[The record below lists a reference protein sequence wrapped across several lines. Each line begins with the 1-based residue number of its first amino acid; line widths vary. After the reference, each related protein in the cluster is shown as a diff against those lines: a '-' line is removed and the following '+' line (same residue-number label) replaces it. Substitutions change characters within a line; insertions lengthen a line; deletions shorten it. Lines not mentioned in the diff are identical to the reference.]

1 MKLPSYRRI
10 IKTDYAEEYQ
20 ALVEKMAVSINSG
33 FDSLYDALNKKL
45 TFNDNIISTYVELN
59 VTVDVNGALQNGG
72 VFKLDA
78 SQTVVRG
85 LIILDCY
92 TLKTPNNP
100 PNAAPFISF
109 SKSENSIILRR
120 ITGLTADVIYTI
132 KILAI

>member
-10 IKTDYAEEYQ
+10 LKTDYAEEYQ

-45 TFNDNIISTYVELN
+45 TFNDNIISTYAELN
-59 VTVDVNGALQNGG
+59 VVVDVDGVPQNGT

-78 SQTVVRG
+78 SQTSIRG
-85 LIILDCY
+85 LIVLDCY

-100 PNAAPFISF
+100 PNSAPFVSF
-109 SKSENSIILRR
+109 GKSENSVILRR
-120 ITGLTADVIYTI
+120 ITGLTPDVIYTI
-132 KILAI
+132 KLLAI